1 MSEKVREMIC
11 IMCPM
16 GCHLTVKQNG
26 DAVEVTGNSCNR
38 GVVFAKEKSHAQRE
52 L

>member
-26 DAVEVTGNSCNR
+26 DAVETGD
-38 GVVFAKEKSHAQRE
+38 VLIEIEKEQE
-52 L
+52 D